1 MFLVK
6 EIMRNNIKAIY
17 GFTKINIRVISLM
30 WKYMHWYTQII
41 KNDKPDV
48 ATGNFRIA
56 FNEVWYDQVCL
67 MHACNNTGTKFKS
80 LKYVYSLI
88 DFIQLKLFIFNFYT
102 SRTWHPSKCKKG
114 SFPRWGSNSQP
125 RHILTHTVYKYRAL
139 TDCATGEGG
148 NFCPISWYS
157 KLMFNVLV
165 VMMVIN
171 QYKDIKKYFMV
182 WITTSDWKFI

>member
-67 MHACNNTGTKFKS
+67 MHACYNTGTKFKS

-88 DFIQLKLFIFNFYT
+88 NFIFPMKAFYIQ
-102 SRTWHPSKCKKG
+102 
-114 SFPRWGSNSQP
+114 F
-125 RHILTHTVYKYRAL
+125 LYK
-139 TDCATGEGG
+139 
-148 NFCPISWYS
+148 
-157 KLMFNVLV
+157 
-165 VMMVIN
+165 
-171 QYKDIKKYFMV
+171 
-182 WITTSDWKFI
+182 